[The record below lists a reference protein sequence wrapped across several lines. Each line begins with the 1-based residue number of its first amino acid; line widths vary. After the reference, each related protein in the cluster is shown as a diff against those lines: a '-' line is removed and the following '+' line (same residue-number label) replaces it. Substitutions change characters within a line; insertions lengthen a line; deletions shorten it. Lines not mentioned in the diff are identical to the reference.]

1 MEKIYSNE
9 LEQYKKRLKL
19 VLDATKI
26 CIFELNIDKQVYTYF
41 ENAEAI
47 FNINPNK
54 ILNDIKP
61 FSTLCKNDFLNSII
75 NYFYH
80 LDDRCIIENSFDKRN
95 NYSSIVISF

>member
-41 ENAEAI
+41 ENTEAI

-61 FSTLCKNDFLNSII
+61 FSTLCKYDFINSII
-75 NYFYH
+75 NFFYH
-80 LDDRCIIENSFDKRN
+80 PYDRCILENNFYKIFKN
-95 NYSSIVISF
+95 AWF